1 MKYTRQNLRRGRM
14 GFLDQPKI
22 WKIIITV
29 LLLIGVNYNIVNFP
43 LFLVLMIINL
53 IVNINVNGSIKVD

>member
-1 MKYTRQNLRRGRM
+1 MK
-14 GFLDQPKI
+14 FLDQPKI
-22 WKIIITV
+22 WKIVITI

-53 IVNINVNGSIKVD
+53 ILNININGSIKVE